1 MTNPI
6 AMVEVG
12 VAWTDHTWQI
22 MQVWISSSTPEDKIA
37 ETAIAAATKA
47 DHSGSIAGAWLA
59 HYTHEDFL
67 FAQED
72 EHGSAYMTDE
82 EYVKAKGARCPVLR
96 CRSTDIECGE
106 TEMGGE
112 FATQK
117 ISCYACESTWVDM
130 YKFIGYDCL
139 NDNSPDPEDT
149 DDEN

>member
-1 MTNPI
+1 MNPI

-22 MQVWISSSTPEDKIA
+22 MQVWISFNTPEDKIA

-47 DHSGSIAGAWLA
+47 DKSDAIAGAWLA

-82 EYVKAKGARCPVLR
+82 EYVKAQGCQCPV
-96 CRSTDIECGE
+96 CRSADIQGDETD
-106 TEMGGE
+106 MGGE
-112 FATQK
+112 SATQEV
-117 ISCYACESTWVDM
+117 SCNACESTWVDV
-130 YKFIGYDCL
+130 YKLIGYDCL
-139 NDNSPDPEDT
+139 NDNSPEPEDT
-149 DDEN
+149 DDES